1 MSITTRRPGFT
12 IPGVAA
18 AAGRKAQQLG
28 DAHRWTP
35 DEAREQARRA
45 VEARAKQR
53 HERDDK
59 GTPCL
64 QL

>member
-1 MSITTRRPGFT
+1 MSTTRRPGFT

-28 DAHRWTP
+28 DAHRWSP
-35 DEAREQARRA
+35 DEARVQARRA
-45 VEARAKQR
+45 VEARAAKQR
-53 HERDDK
+53 PQEPDK
-59 GTPCL
+59 VGPCL